1 MKTLERR
8 LGLWSVVTISL
19 SALLGGIFVLPGIAI
34 GKTGSSAWLAY
45 LAVAFCIISPSLSK
59 AELST
64 AMPHSGGTY
73 NFVNKAFGP
82 LLGTVMGFGLWASL
96 LLKSAFALLGFGAY
110 LRVLGG
116 GLPLKPIAIGCLILI
131 TVLNLG
137 GVKKVSQAQSYILA
151 VSLAALGMLIVG
163 SIPSIQTSQ
172 VDAFFSHGPKGFIET
187 ISFLFVSY
195 AGVTKVAAIA
205 GEVKDPGKNLPRAI
219 VLSILM
225 VTPVYC
231 LVTFVLAGNLDHNAL
246 ATDIRPIY
254 TLATHLAGPVVGIIA
269 AVIAILTMVAM
280 ANSGLLASSRFPF
293 AMSRDSLL
301 PAAFATVSRKSHT
314 PTWCIIFTSLV
325 MAVFIIGVDIE
336 SIIKLASAF
345 KILAFMANEIS
356 LIILRTSAPQWYKP
370 SYSAPFFPWL
380 QIAAST
386 MCLGLL
392 VAMGLP
398 SVLCVVSVFTI
409 GLVVYFAYGRRHT
422 ENLGMLRKLGRRFDL
437 AAPLPEH
444 AHEVEAIIPQSAA
457 ACVALIGQE
466 RSVEMLTQMGTALT
480 GRKRVEVIHIT
491 DIPDQLALDEMLD
504 EDPQIISMRRRVL
517 GMREM
522 AKVDVRFDAM
532 VSHDMVATV
541 HNLSSRLHCEWL
553 VMSSKPYRF
562 INPLGWL
569 YNHLP
574 NDLALFKDAGIR
586 YIRRILVVTDPSPMD
601 SVVAEAAH
609 NLSQYYRATITFTRF
624 IRSDAS
630 HVESQQSIDYLQNIR
645 GLCDS
650 PSDSLLLRG
659 NTEVETI
666 SNASKGYDLMVVA
679 ARPHNTIRNIF
690 LKSSEDMLL
699 DRCICSALL
708 LKSPRVGPRVE
719 PQPLPVIELD
729 DYVQPELVAIHK
741 QVSSKVQL
749 FSNFAHQF
757 SKYQPGIAVDDISTA
772 LIERE
777 AAQNTGVCH
786 GVGMP
791 HATLPTLDRT
801 YLMLQRLDNPLEY
814 DAPDNQ
820 PVDLVFATLGPPTDR
835 QLHLVLLAK
844 ISKLILETSIL
855 DQIRAAENEADI
867 VQTLKNG
874 LRPKS

>member
-1 MKTLERR
+1 LKTLERR

-219 VLSILM
+219 VLSIVM

-231 LVTFVLAGNLDHNAL
+231 LVTFVLAGNLDHNTL

-269 AVIAILTMVAM
+269 AVIAILTMIAM

-370 SYSAPFFPWL
+370 SYRAPFFPWM

-422 ENLGMLRKLGRRFDL
+422 KNLGMLRKMGRRFDL

-624 IRSDAS
+624 IRTDAS

-666 SNASKGYDLMVVA
+666 SNASKGYDLMVVG

-690 LKSSEDMLL
+690 LKSSEDMLV

-708 LKSPRVGPRVE
+708 LKSPRVGPRVA

-741 QVSSKVQL
+741 QVSNKVEL
-749 FSNFAHQF
+749 FSNFAQQF

-855 DQIRAAENEADI
+855 DQIRAAESEADI

-874 LRPKS
+874 LRPKN

>member
-219 VLSILM
+219 VLSIVM

-231 LVTFVLAGNLDHNAL
+231 LVTFVLAGNLDHNTL

-269 AVIAILTMVAM
+269 AVIAILTMIAM

-370 SYSAPFFPWL
+370 SYRAPFFPWM

-422 ENLGMLRKLGRRFDL
+422 KNLGMLRKMGRRFDL

-624 IRSDAS
+624 IRTDAS

-666 SNASKGYDLMVVA
+666 SNASKGYDLMVVG

-690 LKSSEDMLL
+690 LKSSEDMLV

-708 LKSPRVGPRVE
+708 LKSPRVGPRVA

-741 QVSSKVQL
+741 QVSNKVEL
-749 FSNFAHQF
+749 FSNFAQQF

-855 DQIRAAENEADI
+855 DQIRAAESEADI

-874 LRPKS
+874 LRPKN